1 MTLTWRINLH
11 ITHNHAVNVLYVQV
25 LLNFDVY
32 INTNQNPPTLKNTK
46 NVFSRSNFYFPGL
59 THDSYTFIN
68 AAIISVLAS
77 AAASSFGNFMFF
89 VS

>member
-1 MTLTWRINLH
+1 MSFNDQI
-11 ITHNHAVNVLYVQV
+11 
-25 LLNFDVY
+25 
-32 INTNQNPPTLKNTK
+32 
-46 NVFSRSNFYFPGL
+46 FYFPGL

-77 AAASSFGNFMFF
+77 AAASSFGNFMGFF